1 MNAKK
6 WILLTLL
13 SLLLVA
19 ILGVLLRY
27 KIAFSLPSINQKYL
41 QHSHSHF
48 AMNGWLT
55 QILMVLL
62 ASVINGQEHFKKYN
76 FVLFLNL
83 LASYGMLISFLFQG
97 YGSIS
102 ILFSTLSIVVV
113 YYFGI
118 QLWKD
123 MNRAQMQKSSFI
135 WFKAAIVFAALSS
148 LGVAMLAYLM
158 ATHNVNIRVQQATT
172 YFYLHFQY
180 NGWLTFACFG
190 LLFDLLENKNIQ
202 IKNVKKF
209 VWFYAGACI
218 PAYFLS
224 TLWLALPMWIYIIV
238 VISAI
243 VLLTGWFW
251 LALQIR
257 KQYSGALLQIP
268 VISKW
273 LLGCSALAFTIKVAL
288 QAGSTIPSLN
298 NMAFGYRPIV
308 IGYLHLVFL
317 GVITLFILG
326 YLVYVNHLK
335 ATRILSIGLLLFV
348 IGIVL
353 NELMLM
359 TQGLTA
365 MGYYSVPH
373 INEVLF
379 GITILMLLGTIIIN
393 IAINK
398 KPIQAIERF

>member
-55 QILMVLL
+55 QILMILL
-62 ASVINGQEHFKKYN
+62 ASVVSFTNGQEYFKKYN

-83 LASYGMLISFLFQG
+83 IASYGMLISFLFQG

-102 ILFSTLSIVVV
+102 IMFSTLSIVVV

-123 MNRAQMQKSSFI
+123 MNSAAIQKTSFI
-135 WFKAAIVFAALSS
+135 WFKGAIVFAVLSS

-180 NGWLTFACFG
+180 NGWLTFACLG
-190 LLFDLLENKNIQ
+190 LLFDLLENKNIL

-209 VWFYAGACI
+209 FWFYSAACI

-243 VLLTGWFW
+243 VLLTGWLW
-251 LALQIR
+251 LVLQIR
-257 KQYSGALLQIP
+257 KEYSGALLQIS

-326 YLVYVNHLK
+326 YLVYVNSLK
-335 ATRILSIGLLLFV
+335 TNIILSIGLILFI

-359 TQGLTA
+359 TQGLAA
-365 MGYYSVPH
+365 MGYYNVPH

-379 GITILMLLGTIIIN
+379 GITILMLLGTIVIN
-393 IAINK
+393 IAANK
-398 KPIQAIERF
+398 SEYKR